1 MSTSPQLICMV
12 MNIFLWECEM
22 IPHERFWKPRC
33 EILGNRSA
41 GKRGEHGTRLQSK
54 PLCFKF
60 PTGSNHEAQS
70 KASERAV
77 CRRETVPLHGGL
89 TARYY
94 CDGIR
99 PSLIEDKALF
109 ENMIDFE
116 MGIKVPDLDQKQT
129 RGQSLVRVVVQR

>member
-1 MSTSPQLICMV
+1 M
-12 MNIFLWECEM
+12 
-22 IPHERFWKPRC
+22 
-33 EILGNRSA
+33 
-41 GKRGEHGTRLQSK
+41 
-54 PLCFKF
+54 
-60 PTGSNHEAQS
+60 
-70 KASERAV
+70 
-77 CRRETVPLHGGL
+77 PLHGGL

-129 RGQSLVRVVVQR
+129 RGQSLVRVVAQR